1 MATTNTLNVTL
12 VRSVIGRIE
21 AHKAT
26 VRGLGLRRMHH
37 TVTVEDT
44 PATRGMINAVGYLL
58 KVSTGSPIAKAA
70 KPAAKAVAAKPAP
83 KAVAEKPAAAKPV
96 TAKAVAEKPAAKAQ
110 ALVGA
115 AVPKKFLTKTG
126 ADDLTAIEGVG
137 PKISELLHAAG
148 ITNFSQL
155 AAAKVSAIQEILK
168 AAGSRYSMAN
178 PGTWPE
184 QAALLAAG
192 DYAGF
197 EKLSEELDGG
207 VRK

>member
-37 TVTVEDT
+37 NVTVEDT

-58 KVSTGSPIAKAA
+58 KVSAGSPVAKAEKAAKPVAKEVAAKPVAA
-70 KPAAKAVAAKPAP
+70 KPAAKAQ
-83 KAVAEKPAAAKPV
+83 AVASSA
-96 TAKAVAEKPAAKAQ
+96 T
-110 ALVGA
+110 
-115 AVPKKFLTKTG
+115 PKKFLTKTG

-155 AAAKVSAIQEILK
+155 AAAKVDAIQEILK
-168 AAGSRYSMAN
+168 AAGSRYAMAN

-197 EKLSEELDGG
+197 EKLAEELDGG